1 MKSRVETEG
10 VPRWQKGRGGGEEE
24 RFAEEGRMRGGVD
37 T

>member
-24 RFAEEGRMRGGVD
+24 RLWRRRGG
-37 T
+37 